1 MVAFKPEGSLIGT
14 EENEYYLENT
24 DNLKEAI
31 FSKKIL
37 EAKTVVCDVEHNL
50 IVDLHCCRG
59 FIKREDGALGID
71 DGTTRDIALLTRV
84 NKVIC
89 FRVLD
94 IVKYNGEMR
103 AILSRKLAQVDCLNK
118 YLGRMKTGAVIPA
131 KITHFEQFGAFVDIG
146 CGVPSLLPIDSIS
159 VSRISH
165 PNERFTIGQEI
176 KAIYKGKDGEK
187 FLLTHKELLGT
198 WLENASSFNIG
209 ETVTGI
215 VRSIEEYGVFI
226 ELTPNLVGLAEP
238 SSNVKINQEVTVYIK
253 SIIPDKMK
261 VKLIIV
267 ATAEISTMPSSFRYF
282 YDMDYMNSWEYSTPT
297 SPKSITTSFSSST
310 DI

>member
-1 MVAFKPEGSLIGT
+1 MGNFKPEGNLFTT
-14 EENEYYLENT
+14 EENKYYLKSVEN
-24 DNLKEAI
+24 LREAI
-31 FSKKIL
+31 HSKKIL

-50 IVDLHCCRG
+50 IVDLQCCRG
-59 FIKREDGALGID
+59 FIKREEGAIGID

-84 NKVIC
+84 NKLIC
-89 FRVLD
+89 FRVTD
-94 IVKYNGEMR
+94 IVTENGEVT
-103 AILSRKLAQVDCLNK
+103 AILSRKLAQTDCLNK
-118 YLGRMKTGAVIPA
+118 YLNRLKSGAVISA
-131 KITHFEQFGAFVDIG
+131 KTTHFEQFGVFVDIG

-165 PNERFTIGQEI
+165 PSERFSLGQDI
-176 KAIYKGKDGEK
+176 KVIYKGKEDER

-198 WLENASSFNIG
+198 WLENAERFNVG

-215 VRSIEEYGVFI
+215 VRSIEDYGVFI

-238 SSNVKINQEVTVYIK
+238 TDNVKVNQEVTVFIK

-267 ATAEISTMPSSFRYF
+267 ASSQIVTTPTSLKYF
-282 YDMDYMNSWEYSTPT
+282 CEKDVMTNWEYSTAQ
-297 SPKSITTSFSSST
+297 SIKTIST
-310 DI
+310 NFV